1 MPSRWVVL
9 VDPSGAVCARPA
21 NFREWAAAHVAPERL
36 DLALAGGA
44 RPEDRPD
51 LALRA
56 RWLASPRTRR
66 MLAGSLRR
74 LLRRADG
81 PVEARSR
88 LAPVVLDRVA
98 RAHQEIE
105 LLLERLLAPAPVPAR
120 GVAMVN
126 LLLSDGTGPLYRRGS
141 RADLAAMVTRAV
153 DALDPVND
161 WPA

>member
-1 MPSRWVVL
+1 MPSRLVVL

-21 NFREWAAAHVAPERL
+21 HWREWVAARVAPERL

-44 RPEDRPD
+44 RPEDRPE

-66 MLAGSLRR
+66 MLAGSVRR
-74 LLRRADG
+74 LLRRTDESAAPASSRT
-81 PVEARSR
+81 PVM
-88 LAPVVLDRVA
+88 LDRVA
-98 RAHQEIE
+98 RARRAME

-120 GVAMVN
+120 GVALVN

-141 RADLAAMVTRAV
+141 QADLAAMVTQAV
-153 DALDPVND
+153 DALDPAND
-161 WPA
+161 WPS